1 MEHVIGLTCVNCGR
15 EVTRPDARG
24 LAYATAISL
33 TSPAHVGET
42 AGVATVQ
49 FAVMRPGDDARAPG
63 MLLCDG
69 CMGAAVR
76 GVCKGILSDMGVM
89 RGEETKAG
97 GRKPRAK
104 RASVVKRPRS
114 RTAVQ

>member
-15 EVTRPDARG
+15 EVTRPEGRG
-24 LAYATAISL
+24 LLYGVPIALSTPMQAGAT
-33 TSPAHVGET
+33 H
-42 AGVATVQ
+42 GVATMQ

-76 GVCKGILSDMGVM
+76 GVCEGILSDMGVM

-104 RASVVKRPRS
+104 RACVVKRPRS
-114 RTAVQ
+114 RTAIQ